1 MIQKFLKA
9 FPYLKPVH
17 INNLYNRFLRAS
29 NGTLLFLYNKS
40 RDTYE
45 LHSLLSFSYD
55 GESINAVVPEDVLNG
70 WLVKDFKANNV
81 RKFAQEIESD
91 RSFTNSLLDNY
102 ENKGLELLQK
112 RALTTV
118 EKMIGRDL

>member
-1 MIQKFLKA
+1 MIQNFLKA

-17 INNLYNRFLRAS
+17 INNLYNRLLHAS

-55 GESINAVVPEDVLNG
+55 GESINAVVPEEILNG